1 MSSSYSSLKFE
12 LIGTGEQSGSWGV
25 TTNANIGTAIEQAI
39 VGMATLTSSDF
50 TSNVA
55 VLTLTNTNAAQD
67 ARALCLVVAS
77 GALSA
82 AGTIE
87 VPAIEKPYIIINN
100 DSFNVTVKV
109 TGLTGV
115 VVPAGKRTVVYNNG
129 TDVGNQIDYLP
140 SLSLGAALPV
150 ASGGTGLTST
160 PANGALDIGNGS
172 GFTRTTL
179 TAGSNV
185 TITNGPGSIT
195 IAAAAAGGTVSSV
208 SGTGTV
214 NGITLSGTVTT
225 TGDLTL
231 GGALSGVDLATQV
244 TGTLPVANGGTGAT
258 TLTGIIKG
266 SGTSA
271 LSAATAGT
279 DFVAPGTA
287 TTFTALQ
294 TFAGTAS
301 NLDMKVSNV
310 LETATVTATAATGTI
325 NFDVTTQSV
334 LFYTSNASANWTV
347 NFRASS
353 GTSLNTAMASGESVT
368 AAFLVTQGSTAY
380 YNTAVQV
387 DGASVTPKWQGG
399 TAPSSGNAN
408 GIDVYTYTIIK
419 TGAATF
425 TVLASRTQFA

>member
-214 NGITLSGTVTT
+214 NGITLTGTVTT

-301 NLDMKVSNV
+301 NLDIKVSNA
-310 LETATVTATAATGTI
+310 LETATVTGTAATGTI
-325 NFDVTTQSV
+325 NYDVTTQSV
-334 LFYTSNASANWTV
+334 LFYTANASANWTV

-353 GTSLNTAMASGESVT
+353 GTSLNTAMAVGESVT
-368 AAFLVTQGSTAY
+368 TVFLVTQGATAY
-380 YNTAVQV
+380 INNAVQV
-387 DGASVTPKWQGG
+387 DGTSVTPKWQGG
-399 TAPSSGNAN
+399 TAPTSGTIN
-408 GIDVYTYTIIK
+408 GIDVYSYVIIK
-419 TGAATF
+419 TGSATF
-425 TVLASRTQFA
+425 TVLASRASFA

>member
-214 NGITLSGTVTT
+214 NGITLTGTVTT

-294 TFAGTAS
+294 TFTGTAS

>member
-12 LIGTGEQSGSWGV
+12 LIGTGEQSGTWGV
-25 TTNANIGTAIEQAI
+25 TTNTNIGTAIEQAI
-39 VGMATLTSSDF
+39 VGMATLTSADF

-55 VLTLTNTNAAQD
+55 VLSLSNTNAAQD

-100 DSFNVTVKV
+100 DSYSVTVKV
-109 TGLTGV
+109 TGMTGV
-115 VVPAGKRTVVYNNG
+115 LVPAGKRTVVYNNAA
-129 TDVGNQIDYLP
+129 DVGSQIDYLAN
-140 SLSLGAALPV
+140 LSLGSALPI

-160 PANGALDIGNGS
+160 PAEGALDIGNGT

-179 TAGSNV
+179 TAGPNV

-195 IAAAAAGGTVSSV
+195 IAAAAAGGTVTSV

-214 NGITLSGTVTT
+214 NGITLSGTVTSN
-225 TGDLTL
+225 GSLTL
-231 GGALSGVDLATQV
+231 GGALTGVDLGTQV

-258 TLTGIIKG
+258 TLTGLIKG

-279 DFVAPGTA
+279 DYVAPGTA

-301 NLDMKVSNV
+301 NLDMKISNA
-310 LETATVTATAATGTI
+310 LETATVTGTSATGTI
-325 NFDVTTQSV
+325 NYDLTTQSV
-334 LFYTSNASANWTV
+334 LYYTANASANWTV

-353 GTSLNTAMASGESVT
+353 GTSLNTAMAVGESVT
-368 AAFLVTQGSTAY
+368 AAFLVTQGTTAY
-380 YNTAVQV
+380 YNTAVLV
-387 DGASVTPKWQGG
+387 DGASVAPKWQGG
-399 TAPSSGNAN
+399 TAPTAGNAN
-408 GIDVYTYTIIK
+408 SIDVYTYTIIK

>member
-231 GGALSGVDLATQV
+231 GGALSGVNLATQV

-368 AAFLVTQGSTAY
+368 AAFLVTQGATAY
-380 YNTAVQV
+380 FNNAVQV
-387 DGASVTPKWQGG
+387 DGASVTPRWQGG